1 MMHPTDTTTSPS
13 TFATARFLLTLFV
26 GPALGAL
33 TFLLAGALADW
44 HDNPDNWSDL
54 FEDTPLILLFGYGM
68 GLFPALVGAVAMGVF
83 SYRYH
88 NLRAQLLAAIPLGA
102 AAGWFGMTL
111 FVSSFGA
118 NKYFNTELQLVSAIA
133 GAIALLGCTALFAWF
148 TRRAAA

>member
-1 MMHPTDTTTSPS
+1 MTGIPKDATSS
-13 TFATARFLLTLFV
+13 TSAIPRFLLTLFV

-44 HDNPDNWSDL
+44 HDNPSRMPDL
-54 FEDTPLILLFGYGM
+54 FEDAPLVLLFGYVLGP
-68 GLFPALVGAVAMGVF
+68 FPALVGAVVMGVF
-83 SYRYH
+83 SHRYH
-88 NLRAQLLAAIPLGA
+88 NLRAQMLAAIPLGA

-133 GAIALLGCTALFAWF
+133 GAIALLGCTAIFAWF
-148 TRRAAA
+148 TRKAAA